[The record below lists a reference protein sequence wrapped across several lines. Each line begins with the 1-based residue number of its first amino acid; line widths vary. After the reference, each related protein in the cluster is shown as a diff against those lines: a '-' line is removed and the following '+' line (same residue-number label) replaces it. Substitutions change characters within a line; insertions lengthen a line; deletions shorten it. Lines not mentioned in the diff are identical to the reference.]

1 VYLCISLVD
10 CIKNYSLNALV
21 PGPGF
26 SVLKLGDVGVGSEE
40 WVEDTSLVFLDEVFI
55 HGF

>member
-1 VYLCISLVD
+1 MYLGISLVD
-10 CIKNYSLNALV
+10 CVKNHSLDALV

-26 SVLKLGDVGVGSEE
+26 SVLKIIDVGVGSEK

-55 HGF
+55 NGF